1 MLHKIP
7 IQNFPEVEG
16 LSGNKKR
23 EAILEIQKLEIESQV
38 NNYCTNDNESLINII
53 RQNLKF
59 FNPIIKHNIYNQGFI
74 SAWKRNKKSFPVDY
88 LS

>member
-1 MLHKIP
+1 MLHKIS

-23 EAILEIQKLEIESQV
+23 ERVLEIQKLEIEFQV
-38 NNYCTNDNESLINII
+38 KNYCRIDNESLISII
-53 RQNLKF
+53 RQNLRY
-59 FNPIIKHNIYNQGFI
+59 FNPIIKHNIYNVGFI
-74 SAWKRNKKSFPVDY
+74 ASWKRNKKSFPVDY

>member
-1 MLHKIP
+1 MLHKIS

-16 LSGNKKR
+16 LSGNKKM
-23 EAILEIQKLEIESQV
+23 ETVLEIQKLEIEFQV
-38 NNYCTNDNESLINII
+38 KNYCTIDNESLINII

-59 FNPIIKHNIYNQGFI
+59 FNPIIKHNIYNRGFI
-74 SAWKRNKKSFPVDY
+74 ASWKRNKKSFPVDY

>member
-16 LSGNKKR
+16 LSGNKKYDT
-23 EAILEIQKLEIESQV
+23 IKEIQKLEIEFQV
-38 NNYCTNDNESLINII
+38 NNYCMINNESLISII

-59 FNPIIKHNIYNQGFI
+59 FNPIIKHNIYNRGFI
-74 SAWKRNKKSFPVDY
+74 ASWKRNKKSFPVDY

>member
-1 MLHKIP
+1 MKKPIP

-16 LSGNKKR
+16 LSGNKKYDT
-23 EAILEIQKLEIESQV
+23 IKEIQKLEIEFQV
-38 NNYCTNDNESLINII
+38 KNYCTNDNESLINII

-74 SAWKRNKKSFPVDY
+74 SAWKRNQNVMSEDY
-88 LS
+88 LA

>member
-16 LSGNKKR
+16 LSGNKKYDT
-23 EAILEIQKLEIESQV
+23 IKEIQKLEIEFQV
-38 NNYCTNDNESLINII
+38 NNYCRINNESLISII
-53 RQNLKF
+53 RQNLRY
-59 FNPIIKHNIYNQGFI
+59 FNPVIKHNIYNRGFI

>member
-1 MLHKIP
+1 MFKKIP

-16 LSGNKKR
+16 LSGNKKYDT
-23 EAILEIQKLEIESQV
+23 IKEIQKLEIEFQV
-38 NNYCTNDNESLINII
+38 NNYCINDNESLINII

-59 FNPIIKHNIYNQGFI
+59 FNPVIKHNIYNQGFI
-74 SAWKRNKKSFPVDY
+74 ASWKRNQNVMSENY

>member
-1 MLHKIP
+1 MLHKIS

-23 EAILEIQKLEIESQV
+23 EAVLEIQKLEIEFQV
-38 NNYCTNDNESLINII
+38 KNYCTIDNESLINII

-59 FNPIIKHNIYNQGFI
+59 FNPVIKHNIYNQGFI
-74 SAWKRNKKSFPVDY
+74 SAWKRNQNVMPVDY

>member
-16 LSGNKKR
+16 LSGNKKYDT
-23 EAILEIQKLEIESQV
+23 IKEIQKLEIEFQV
-38 NNYCTNDNESLINII
+38 NNYCMIDNESLISII
-53 RQNLKF
+53 RQNLRY
-59 FNPIIKHNIYNQGFI
+59 FNPVIKHNIYNRGFI
-74 SAWKRNKKSFPVDY
+74 ASWKRNKKSFPVDY

>member
-16 LSGNKKR
+16 LSGNKKYDT
-23 EAILEIQKLEIESQV
+23 IKEIQKLEIEFQV
-38 NNYCTNDNESLINII
+38 NNYCMINNESLISII
-53 RQNLKF
+53 RQNLRY
-59 FNPIIKHNIYNQGFI
+59 FNPVIKHNIYNRGFI
-74 SAWKRNKKSFPVDY
+74 ASWKRNKKSFPVDY

>member
-1 MLHKIP
+1 MFKKIP

-16 LSGNKKR
+16 LSGNKKYDT
-23 EAILEIQKLEIESQV
+23 IKEIQKLEIEFQV
-38 NNYCTNDNESLINII
+38 KNYCTNDNESLINII

-74 SAWKRNKKSFPVDY
+74 SAWKRNQNVMSEDY
-88 LS
+88 LA

>member
-16 LSGNKKR
+16 LSGNKKYDT
-23 EAILEIQKLEIESQV
+23 IKEIQKLEIEFQV
-38 NNYCTNDNESLINII
+38 NNYCNNDNESLINII

-59 FNPIIKHNIYNQGFI
+59 FNPVIKHNIYNRGFI
-74 SAWKRNKKSFPVDY
+74 ASWKRNKKSFPVDY